1 MQRFLP
7 NRAQLFGFITA
18 FIVLNVIGATVQTQ
32 FNLGHLLALGIDVP
46 FSTRISTTLHDIVS
60 LQPLFGAI
68 FGIGFLIAMIVG
80 HVIAKAGQN
89 PARFGVCAG
98 RFCGNGG
105 DAAFTES
112 GFPNH
117 RYRCGARM
125 GGVFEPV
132 RGRRSGRL
140 CIFRGQN
147 PLCAQRLSPKAY
159 SAALNSNRRAC
170 KSGSV

>member
-46 FSTRISTTLHDIVS
+46 FSTRISTTLYDIVS

-80 HVIAKAGQN
+80 HVIAKLVKTLPDLVFALAGF
-89 PARFGVCAG
+89 AAMGVTLLALK
-98 RFCGNGG
+98 
-105 DAAFTES
+105 AAFQITAIGAAREWD
-112 GFPNH
+112 GFLSL
-117 RYRCGARM
+117 CVVGALAGYAFSVAKSR
-125 GGVFEPV
+125 FA
-132 RGRRSGRL
+132 RS
-140 CIFRGQN
+140 
-147 PLCAQRLSPKAY
+147 A
-159 SAALNSNRRAC
+159 
-170 KSGSV
+170 

>member
-1 MQRFLP
+1 MKRFLP
-7 NRAQLFGFITA
+7 NRAQFFGFITA

-60 LQPLFGAI
+60 LQPLFGVI

-80 HVIAKAGQN
+80 HFIAKLVKILPDMVFALAGF
-89 PARFGVCAG
+89 AAMAV
-98 RFCGNGG
+98 
-105 DAAFTES
+105 DAAFNES

-125 GGVFEPV
+125 GWVFEPV

>member
-46 FSTRISTTLHDIVS
+46 FSTRISTTLYDIVS

-80 HVIAKAGQN
+80 HVIAKLVKTLPDLVFALAGF
-89 PARFGVCAG
+89 AAMGVTLLALK
-98 RFCGNGG
+98 
-105 DAAFTES
+105 AAFQITAIGAAREWD
-112 GFPNH
+112 GFLSL
-117 RYRCGARM
+117 CVVGALAGYAFSVAKTR
-125 GGVFEPV
+125 FA
-132 RGRRSGRL
+132 RS
-140 CIFRGQN
+140 
-147 PLCAQRLSPKAY
+147 A
-159 SAALNSNRRAC
+159 
-170 KSGSV
+170 

>member
-46 FSTRISTTLHDIVS
+46 FSTRISTTLYDIVS

-80 HVIAKAGQN
+80 HVIAKLVKTLPDLVFALAGF
-89 PARFGVCAG
+89 AAMGITLLALK
-98 RFCGNGG
+98 
-105 DAAFTES
+105 AAFQITAIGAAREWD
-112 GFPNH
+112 GFLSL
-117 RYRCGARM
+117 CVVGALAGYAFSVAKTR
-125 GGVFEPV
+125 FA
-132 RGRRSGRL
+132 RS
-140 CIFRGQN
+140 
-147 PLCAQRLSPKAY
+147 A
-159 SAALNSNRRAC
+159 
-170 KSGSV
+170 

>member
-80 HVIAKAGQN
+80 HVIAKLVKTLPDLVFALAGF
-89 PARFGVCAG
+89 AAMGVTLLALK
-98 RFCGNGG
+98 
-105 DAAFTES
+105 AAFQITAIGAAREWDGFLSLCVVGALS
-112 GFPNH
+112 GYAFSVAKT
-117 RYRCGARM
+117 RFAR
-125 GGVFEPV
+125 
-132 RGRRSGRL
+132 
-140 CIFRGQN
+140 
-147 PLCAQRLSPKAY
+147 
-159 SAALNSNRRAC
+159 SA
-170 KSGSV
+170 

>member
-46 FSTRISTTLHDIVS
+46 FSMRISTTLHDIVS

-80 HVIAKAGQN
+80 HMIAMLVKTLPDLVFALAGF
-89 PARFGVCAG
+89 AAMGVTLLALK
-98 RFCGNGG
+98 
-105 DAAFTES
+105 AAFQITAIGAAREWD
-112 GFPNH
+112 GFLSL
-117 RYRCGARM
+117 CVVGALAGYAFSVAKTR
-125 GGVFEPV
+125 FA
-132 RGRRSGRL
+132 RS
-140 CIFRGQN
+140 
-147 PLCAQRLSPKAY
+147 A
-159 SAALNSNRRAC
+159 
-170 KSGSV
+170 